1 MAVDYAALRD
11 AAEAAYLRLLTGG
24 AAVEWSEGGHRV
36 KIADPDKLL
45 AIIERLDRAAAEQ
58 SGGSVLKP
66 IVEVEP

>member
-11 AAEAAYLRLLTGG
+11 AASAALTRLLTGG

-36 KIADPDKLL
+36 KISDPDVLL
-45 AIIERLDRAAAEQ
+45 GIIERLDRAAAEQ
-58 SGGSVLKP
+58 AGGSVLRP